1 MTGLSA
7 KAKQQQELLLEINR
21 TLYDKYGDCHCALNY
36 QTPFQLLVAVILSA
50 QCTDVRVNIV
60 TSTLFEKYPDAEAF
74 ANAEPAELEDA
85 IRPAGLF
92 RNKAKSII
100 NAAKDIVDKHAGKV
114 PITMQELTHLAG
126 VGRKTANVILGDA
139 FGVPGFPVDTHVK
152 RVLNRLGAVNSE
164 VPEKIEAEVNKLVP
178 DKYWTNFSHIIIL
191 HGRETCNARKPDC
204 ENCVLNKIC
213 KYYRKNIA

>member
-7 KAKQQQELLLEINR
+7 KAKKQQELLLEINR

-50 QCTDVRVNIV
+50 QCTDIRVNIV

-114 PITMQELTHLAG
+114 PMTMHELTHLAG

-152 RVLNRLGAVNSE
+152 RVLNRLGAVSSE
-164 VPEKIEAEVNKLVP
+164 VPEKIEAEVNKLIP
-178 DKYWTNFSHIIIL
+178 DEYWTNFSHIIIL

-204 ENCVLNKIC
+204 ENCALNKIC
-213 KYYRKNIA
+213 KYYRKNAA

>member
-7 KAKQQQELLLEINR
+7 KAKKQQELLLEINR
-21 TLYDKYGDCHCALNY
+21 TLYDKYGDCHCALKY

-50 QCTDVRVNIV
+50 QCTDIRVNIV

-74 ANAEPAELEDA
+74 ANAEPAELEEA
-85 IRPAGLF
+85 IKPAGLF

-100 NAAKDIVDKHAGKV
+100 NAAKDIVNKHAGKV
-114 PITMQELTHLAG
+114 PMTMQELTHLAG

-178 DKYWTNFSHIIIL
+178 DEYWTNFSHIIIL
-191 HGRETCNARKPDC
+191 HGRDTCNARKPDC
-204 ENCVLNKIC
+204 ENCTLNKIC
-213 KYYRKNIA
+213 KYYRKNAA